1 VCCVKRKVWISPKA
15 EKLLFVRAH
24 TKQARGILVVMKEE
38 EEDKEEEEEEKEQQR
53 RRKKEEISL
62 LLSKCRSLLERA
74 RRTVAEARIGFFTH
88 HPGNNFVGNEN
99 ENENEN
105 EDVNEKKKKRDAMM
119 TESLERTLEEC
130 SATVAEIE
138 RRVLVFANN
147 NKNETKIV
155 LVFKTETRTIR
166 RELEEVRKHLTSF
179 KCDDDEKR
187 RIPPPLIPEPQK
199 DASRK
204 EREDIVREALRE
216 ETDQFV
222 YWKKSAKMYL
232 EKAKKKMNSVATKTK
247 TAVKKFAATTA
258 ATTTT
263 TTTKNE
269 ERYSD
274 AQRQRE
280 RREEEEIRRL
290 RRYGYENATT
300 NNNTG
305 EQSVFEG
312 DLDEK
317 NEEEKEDDDDARRKA
332 LFATITPTVTTM
344 TSSLPSNNDNNNN
357 RNTDNTRYD
366 INAARNSTLAAN
378 RSAIALED
386 SLKQAERAE
395 QAGRDTLEN
404 LRRQRETL
412 QRTAAQMQNA
422 KDTVEEN
429 RKIVKKM
436 SHWSR
441 LGC

>member
-1 VCCVKRKVWISPKA
+1 VWISPKA

-38 EEDKEEEEEEKEQQR
+38 EDKEEEEEEKEQQR
-53 RRKKEEISL
+53 RKKEEISS
-62 LLSKCRSLLERA
+62 LLSKCRSLLEHA

-105 EDVNEKKKKRDAMM
+105 EDVNEKKKKRDAAM

-138 RRVLVFANN
+138 RRVFVFANNNNKNN

-187 RIPPPLIPEPQK
+187 RIPPLIPEPQK

-232 EKAKKKMNSVATKTK
+232 EKAKKKMT
-247 TAVKKFAATTA
+247 
-258 ATTTT
+258 
-263 TTTKNE
+263 
-269 ERYSD
+269 RW
-274 AQRQRE
+274 
-280 RREEEEIRRL
+280 RRRPRR
-290 RRYGYENATT
+290 R
-300 NNNTG
+300 
-305 EQSVFEG
+305 
-312 DLDEK
+312 
-317 NEEEKEDDDDARRKA
+317 
-332 LFATITPTVTTM
+332 
-344 TSSLPSNNDNNNN
+344 
-357 RNTDNTRYD
+357 
-366 INAARNSTLAAN
+366 
-378 RSAIALED
+378 
-386 SLKQAERAE
+386 
-395 QAGRDTLEN
+395 
-404 LRRQRETL
+404 
-412 QRTAAQMQNA
+412 
-422 KDTVEEN
+422 
-429 RKIVKKM
+429 
-436 SHWSR
+436 
-441 LGC
+441 

>member
-1 VCCVKRKVWISPKA
+1 
-15 EKLLFVRAH
+15 
-24 TKQARGILVVMKEE
+24 MKEE
-38 EEDKEEEEEEKEQQR
+38 EDGDKERQEQ
-53 RRKKEEISL
+53 KEISL
-62 LLSKCRSLLERA
+62 LLSKCHSLLEQS
-74 RRTVAEARIGFFTH
+74 RRTVAEARIGFFTRE
-88 HPGNNFVGNEN
+88 NNGNEN
-99 ENENEN
+99 KNENKN
-105 EDVNEKKKKRDAMM
+105 EDVNDDGRNEKKKKRDAAM
-119 TESLERTLEEC
+119 TESLERTIEEC

-147 NKNETKIV
+147 NNNNNNNNKNNKNETKIV
-155 LVFKTETRTIR
+155 LVFKTETRTIQ
-166 RELEEVRKHLTSF
+166 RELEEVRKHLASF
-179 KCDDDEKR
+179 KCDDEKR
-187 RIPPPLIPEPQK
+187 RIPPLIPEPQK

-204 EREDIVREALRE
+204 EREDIVREALHE
-216 ETDQFV
+216 EKDQFV

-232 EKAKKKMNSVATKTK
+232 EKAKKKMDSVATKTK

-305 EQSVFEG
+305 EHSVFEG
-312 DLDEK
+312 NLDEK
-317 NEEEKEDDDDARRKA
+317 NVEEKEDDDDSRRKA

-344 TSSLPSNNDNNNN
+344 TSSLPNNNNNDNNNN
-357 RNTDNTRYD
+357 RYTDNTRYD
-366 INAARNSTLAAN
+366 INVARNSTLAAN
-378 RSAIALED
+378 RSAIALEG

-412 QRTAAQMQNA
+412 QRTSAQMQNA

>member
-1 VCCVKRKVWISPKA
+1 
-15 EKLLFVRAH
+15 
-24 TKQARGILVVMKEE
+24 MKE
-38 EEDKEEEEEEKEQQR
+38 EEEEEEKEQQR
-53 RRKKEEISL
+53 KEISL
-62 LLSKCRSLLERA
+62 LLSKCHSLLEQS

-88 HPGNNFVGNEN
+88 GNNGNEN
-99 ENENEN
+99 KNENKN
-105 EDVNEKKKKRDAMM
+105 EDVNDDGRDEKKKRDAVM
-119 TESLERTLEEC
+119 TESLERTIEEC

-155 LVFKTETRTIR
+155 LVFKTETRTIQ

-179 KCDDDEKR
+179 KCDDEKR
-187 RIPPPLIPEPQK
+187 RIPPLIPEPQK

-204 EREDIVREALRE
+204 EREDIVREALNE

-232 EKAKKKMNSVATKTK
+232 EKAKKKMDSVATKTK

-258 ATTTT
+258 AATTT

-305 EQSVFEG
+305 EHSVFEG

-332 LFATITPTVTTM
+332 LFATIPPTVTTM
-344 TSSLPSNNDNNNN
+344 TSSLPNNNDNNNN

-412 QRTAAQMQNA
+412 QRTSAQMQNA

>member
-1 VCCVKRKVWISPKA
+1 
-15 EKLLFVRAH
+15 
-24 TKQARGILVVMKEE
+24 MKEE
-38 EEDKEEEEEEKEQQR
+38 EDGDKERQEQ
-53 RRKKEEISL
+53 KEISL
-62 LLSKCRSLLERA
+62 LLSKCHSLLEQS
-74 RRTVAEARIGFFTH
+74 RRTVVEARIGFFTRE
-88 HPGNNFVGNEN
+88 NNGNEN
-99 ENENEN
+99 KNENKN
-105 EDVNEKKKKRDAMM
+105 EDVNDDGRNEKKKKRDAAM
-119 TESLERTLEEC
+119 TESLERTIEEC

-147 NKNETKIV
+147 NNNNNNNNKNNKNETKIV
-155 LVFKTETRTIR
+155 LVFKTETRTIQ
-166 RELEEVRKHLTSF
+166 RELEEVRKHLASF
-179 KCDDDEKR
+179 KCDDEKR
-187 RIPPPLIPEPQK
+187 RIPLLIPEPQK

-204 EREDIVREALRE
+204 EREDIVREALHE
-216 ETDQFV
+216 EKDQFV

-232 EKAKKKMNSVATKTK
+232 EKAKKKMDSVATKTK

-305 EQSVFEG
+305 EHSVFEG
-312 DLDEK
+312 NLDEK
-317 NEEEKEDDDDARRKA
+317 NVEEKEDDDDSRRKA

-344 TSSLPSNNDNNNN
+344 TSSLPNNNDNNNN

-366 INAARNSTLAAN
+366 INVARNSTLAAN

-412 QRTAAQMQNA
+412 QRTSAQMQNA

>member
-1 VCCVKRKVWISPKA
+1 
-15 EKLLFVRAH
+15 
-24 TKQARGILVVMKEE
+24 M
-38 EEDKEEEEEEKEQQR
+38 
-53 RRKKEEISL
+53 
-62 LLSKCRSLLERA
+62 
-74 RRTVAEARIGFFTH
+74 
-88 HPGNNFVGNEN
+88 
-99 ENENEN
+99 
-105 EDVNEKKKKRDAMM
+105 
-119 TESLERTLEEC
+119 
-130 SATVAEIE
+130 
-138 RRVLVFANN
+138 
-147 NKNETKIV
+147 
-155 LVFKTETRTIR
+155 
-166 RELEEVRKHLTSF
+166 RKHLTSF
-179 KCDDDEKR
+179 KCDDEKR
-187 RIPPPLIPEPQK
+187 RIPPLIPEPQK

-386 SLKQAERAE
+386 SLKQAECAE

>member
-1 VCCVKRKVWISPKA
+1 ML
-15 EKLLFVRAH
+15 EH
-24 TKQARGILVVMKEE
+24 AR
-38 EEDKEEEEEEKEQQR
+38 
-53 RRKKEEISL
+53 S
-62 LLSKCRSLLERA
+62 
-74 RRTVAEARIGFFTH
+74 TVAEARIGFFTH

-232 EKAKKKMNSVATKTK
+232 EKAKKKMDSVATKTK

-258 ATTTT
+258 AATTT